1 MGSVTISDG
10 EVSPSRRR
18 GETDILLGELL
29 LESGKL
35 VEMDIARVLTLQRQQ
50 NIRFGEAA
58 RGLGLVTEDDI
69 QRALSRQFDFPYV
82 EAGQSKLSPVLVAA
96 HKPFSPQA
104 EALRTLRSQLLLRW
118 VNDKNKTIAVTAA
131 RSGGGRASVAANLA
145 IVFAQ
150 LGERT
155 LLIDGNLRS
164 PEQRD
169 LFASNTSEGLSGVLA
184 GRSVF
189 KHAIVPIEPFRRL
202 SLLFSGAVTP
212 NPQELL
218 GRVSFD
224 YLMETAPMGFDVVI
238 VDTPPILESAD
249 AQVIAARAG
258 GYIVVTERDATRLVD
273 VDRAL
278 QLLEPSKAAF
288 LGAVVNG

>member
-1 MGSVTISDG
+1 MSSVTIPG
-10 EVSPSRRR
+10 GVSPSRRAA
-18 GETDILLGELL
+18 DSLLGELL

-35 VEMDIARVLTLQRQQ
+35 VEMDIVRVLALQTQQ
-50 NIRFGEAA
+50 SIRFGEAA
-58 RGLGLVTEDDI
+58 RDLGLVSDDDI

-82 EAGQSKLSPVLVAA
+82 DAGQSKLSPALVAA
-96 HKPFSPQA
+96 HRPFTPQA
-104 EALRTLRSQLLLRW
+104 EALRTLRSQIMLRW
-118 VNDKNKTIAVTAA
+118 LNDKNKTIAVTAA
-131 RSGGGRASVAANLA
+131 RSGGSRASVAANLA

-164 PEQRD
+164 PAQRD
-169 LFASNTSEGLSGVLA
+169 LFASSVSEGLSSVLA

-189 KHAIVPIEPFRRL
+189 KHAIVPIEPFQRL
-202 SLLFSGAVTP
+202 SVLFSGAVTP

-224 YLMETAPMGFDVVI
+224 YLMETAPAGFDVVLI
-238 VDTPPILESAD
+238 DTPPILESAD
-249 AQVIAARAG
+249 AHMIAARAG
-258 GYIVVTERDATRLVD
+258 GYIVVTERDATRLAD